1 MKALQL
7 QMQNDFL
14 MLPPGMPLLF
24 KVTHDVYFGPVNS
37 QNYHEILPRLELGL
51 RIATI
56 LNGFYWHRNEDGR
69 LVRFLEKGEGVLV
82 SENHP
87 YLVVEVDLRRDF
99 SEVYELYCMLT
110 NPTFFPARQALV
122 VLS

>member
-1 MKALQL
+1 MNMLQL
-7 QMQNDFL
+7 SARDFL
-14 MLPPGMPLLF
+14 MLQSGMPLRF
-24 KVTHDVYFGPVNS
+24 NVVGDIYFGPVSLHNR
-37 QNYHEILPRLELGL
+37 HEILPRLNLGGS
-51 RIATI
+51 IAAK
-56 LNGFYWHRNEDGR
+56 LEGCWYCNEEGR

-87 YLVVEVDLRRDF
+87 YLVVEVDLRRSF

-110 NPTFFPARQALV
+110 NPVFFPLQQALV